1 MDSAAT
7 TVSEYLASLAP
18 DRRAAIE
25 AVRDVVNANLPAGYE
40 EGIQYG
46 MIGWYVPLA
55 RYPETYN
62 GHPLAIAS
70 LGSQKN
76 HMALYL
82 PSVYADPVLATW
94 FRNAFAAAGKKLDM
108 GKSCVRFKSLDALP
122 LAVIGET
129 IAKVPVDMFLAGYEA
144 AKGPPKPATP
154 AIVAQEGPASTP
166 TSQPARQPVSAKP
179 ASAKPASATPAAQV
193 ATRPA
198 AHEAAKPR
206 TAKTATPKPVA
217 KPASSSRSGSV
228 KPAKAAPKRKRG

>member
-1 MDSAAT
+1 MDSAVT

-108 GKSCVRFKSLDALP
+108 GKSCVRFKSIDALP
-122 LAVIGET
+122 LEVIGET
-129 IAKVPVDMFLAGYEA
+129 IAKVPVDKFIAGYEA
-144 AKGPPKPATP
+144 VKGAPKSATP
-154 AIVAQEGPASTP
+154 AIVTPEPVAAKPAAKPAP
-166 TSQPARQPVSAKP
+166 TVSAKP
-179 ASAKPASATPAAQV
+179 AAGLVSAKPA
-193 ATRPA
+193 
-198 AHEAAKPR
+198 AKPVS
-206 TAKTATPKPVA
+206 AKLSVA
-217 KPASSSRSGSV
+217 KPASRSA
-228 KPAKAAPKRKRG
+228 KPARAAPKRKRG